1 MMTLA
6 DETFEKILSEIVTKG
21 DLRRLEFY
29 ISTGIISSEKVNNN
43 EYSKPGTP

>member
-1 MMTLA
+1 MMTPA

-29 ISTGIISSEKVNNN
+29 IATGINSSEKVNNN

>member
-1 MMTLA
+1 MTTLS

-29 ISTGIISSEKVNNN
+29 IATGINSSEKVNNN